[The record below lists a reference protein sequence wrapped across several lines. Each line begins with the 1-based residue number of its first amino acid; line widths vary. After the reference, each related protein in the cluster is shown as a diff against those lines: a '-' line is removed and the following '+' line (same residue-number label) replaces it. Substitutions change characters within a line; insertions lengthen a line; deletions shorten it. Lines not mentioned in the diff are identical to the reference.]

1 MACGILIPWPEI
13 EPMPPAVEVWSLD
26 HWTTKEVLSA
36 LYSCHPVAFG
46 SLVSDEKLTVNL
58 REDPLLRADAS
69 SAFAAFKL
77 LFGF

>member
-36 LYSCHPVAFG
+36 L
-46 SLVSDEKLTVNL
+46 
-58 REDPLLRADAS
+58 
-69 SAFAAFKL
+69 
-77 LFGF
+77 